1 MLASFLHPIFP
12 EIIRFLWVFF
22 FCFRCTEDLTEHQ
35 QSLNISAQHHERYD
49 GTGYPE
55 RLKGEEISKGGQMAA
70 VVDVYDAIT
79 SDRIY
84 RKGMDP
90 VDGLRKLYEWGKFH
104 FNEELVQQFI
114 KCAGLYPVGTLVK
127 LESGKLAVVVEPG
140 RENLLQPVVRV
151 VYDTKKAKFV
161 TPLDL
166 DLSGP
171 ANGDRV
177 TGHESPRQWRIEP
190 RKYLNAV

>member
-70 VVDVYDAIT
+70 VVDVYDAI
-79 SDRIY
+79 SYNRVYKKAWKVEEVLAFIKKQ
-84 RKGMDP
+84 KGHQFEP
-90 VDGLRKLYEWGKFH
+90 QLVDVFLTDFEQFEKIRKLYADE
-104 FNEELVQQFI
+104 
-114 KCAGLYPVGTLVK
+114 
-127 LESGKLAVVVEPG
+127 
-140 RENLLQPVVRV
+140 
-151 VYDTKKAKFV
+151 
-161 TPLDL
+161 
-166 DLSGP
+166 
-171 ANGDRV
+171 
-177 TGHESPRQWRIEP
+177 
-190 RKYLNAV
+190 